1 LIARCNRCGRRAVVP
16 SPAGLP
22 RTRAAANAARRSS
35 AVETGRHDLA
45 RLELEKIEAICGGRS
60 CEQYVD
66 LAEALA
72 EAP

>member
-1 LIARCNRCGRRAVVP
+1 LIARCNRCGRRVVVP

-45 RLELEKIEAICGGRS
+45 RLELEKIEAIRGS